1 MVFKKEQILVNFIT
15 SSILVFRNFFF
26 LIFYPYKTM
35 RKISLEKDY
44 WQILIIFF
52 LVFLYFKLS
61 YFLKDKPYPASFT
74 FFTFLVNFFLT
85 AGFFYFLSKFIKKKD
100 SGTSFKSLLF
110 SLSYSLFPTL
120 IWFESVSLLYLILPP
135 PRTTSILGISFS
147 IFFIA
152 YSLSLL
158 FWKLI
163 LVFLAIRFSL
173 RLSFYQILYL
183 WFLYLLWF
191 IPYSILLYQA
201 KLFRLPFI

>member
-1 MVFKKEQILVNFIT
+1 MVFKKEKILVNFIT
-15 SSILVFRNFFF
+15 SLILVFRNFFF

-100 SGTSFKSLLF
+100 SVTSFKSLLF
-110 SLSYSLFPTL
+110 SLSYCLFPTL

>member
-15 SSILVFRNFFF
+15 SLILVFRNFFF

-100 SGTSFKSLLF
+100 SVTSFKSLLF